1 MKIYQQQGAQLEDS
15 NRGTDFFL
23 EKFEKL
29 IVSLSMIQPSENTLV
44 TLIIMTV
51 VAKFMNLLDW

>member
-44 TLIIMTV
+44 ILIIMTV